1 MTPVEII
8 AVIFAIAVLIDFLIV
23 ILKPKLTLRIV
34 DKWYPKKCLMS
45 ALLLFFAAVVGYYLW
60 MELTVEQI
68 FAGALFGMLIYG
80 LILVQYPKELM
91 ALSKHIVKNKQKA
104 MIPWLIFAV
113 LAAGILYSAFI
124 A

>member
-8 AVIFAIAVLIDFLIV
+8 AVIFAIVVLADF
-23 ILKPKLTLRIV
+23 ILVLMKPKLTVQLMESV
-34 DKWYPKKCLMS
+34 YPKRGLMS
-45 ALLLFFAAVVGYYLW
+45 AGILILAAIVGYYLW

-80 LILVQYPKELM
+80 LILVQYPNKLMKFSKEVL
-91 ALSKHIVKNKQKA
+91 KDKQKA
-104 MIPWLIFAV
+104 MLPWLIFAV
-113 LAAGILYSAFI
+113 ISVGVLYSAF